1 MKFSSLS
8 EAIRFYQTK
17 DVNLSTISQCSSLAA
32 ELQLVPQN
40 TNYIDYPAPNVI
52 TYGKSIWGIGKI
64 TDISTP
70 EI

>member
-1 MKFSSLS
+1 MKFTSLS
-8 EAIRFYQTK
+8 EAIKFYQTK
-17 DVNLSTISQCSSLAA
+17 EVDLATISPYSSLAS

-64 TDISTP
+64 IDISTP